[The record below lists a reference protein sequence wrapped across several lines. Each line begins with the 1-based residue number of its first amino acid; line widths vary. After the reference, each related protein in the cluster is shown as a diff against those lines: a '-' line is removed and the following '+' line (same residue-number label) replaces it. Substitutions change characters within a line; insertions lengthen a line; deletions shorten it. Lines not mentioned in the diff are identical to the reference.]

1 MTLSAYDRANIDHIL
16 RDPKLDWFTAK
27 LLRLIAD
34 ADEHHRE
41 LLAKGFP
48 EEVALVTD
56 YKGSYYEGG
65 SI

>member
-1 MTLSAYDRANIDHIL
+1 MTLSAYDRANVGHIL

-41 LLAKGFP
+41 LLTKGFP
-48 EEVALVTD
+48 EEVALVTAH
-56 YKGSYYEGG
+56 KGPYYEGG
-65 SI
+65 KL